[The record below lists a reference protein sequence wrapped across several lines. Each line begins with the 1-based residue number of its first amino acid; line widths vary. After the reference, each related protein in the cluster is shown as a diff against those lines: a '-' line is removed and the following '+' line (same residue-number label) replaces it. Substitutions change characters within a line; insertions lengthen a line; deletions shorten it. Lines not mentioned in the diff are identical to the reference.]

1 MPRVVYNIPE
11 NTKEEVLQSMKNE
24 KNTVIKERLLQYQC
38 FQMEVKKTLLE
49 LSENTILLSQY
60 ESRFSSERNRITS
73 RSTKGVAVSY

>member
-38 FQMEVKKTLLE
+38 F
-49 LSENTILLSQY
+49 
-60 ESRFSSERNRITS
+60 
-73 RSTKGVAVSY
+73 